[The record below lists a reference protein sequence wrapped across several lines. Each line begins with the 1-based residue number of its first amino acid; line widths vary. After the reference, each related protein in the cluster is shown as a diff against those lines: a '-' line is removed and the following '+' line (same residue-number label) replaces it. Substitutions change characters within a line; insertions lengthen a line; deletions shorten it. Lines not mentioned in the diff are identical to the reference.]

1 MAKKKKKVVE
11 EKPHGEDNQP
21 QGDREQ
27 DHVVEDIQSI
37 EDLTK
42 KIDALENKSD
52 ETMGLVRDCIDV
64 LKNYKVWLDDV
75 DTQLAKIKSILGL

>member
-1 MAKKKKKVVE
+1 MPKKKKETVE

-27 DHVVEDIQSI
+27 DHVEISI
-37 EDLTK
+37 EDRLNA
-42 KIDALENKSD
+42 IENRTND
-52 ETMGLVRDCIDV
+52 NAGLIRDCVDV

-75 DTQLAKIKSILGL
+75 DSQLKKIKSRLGL